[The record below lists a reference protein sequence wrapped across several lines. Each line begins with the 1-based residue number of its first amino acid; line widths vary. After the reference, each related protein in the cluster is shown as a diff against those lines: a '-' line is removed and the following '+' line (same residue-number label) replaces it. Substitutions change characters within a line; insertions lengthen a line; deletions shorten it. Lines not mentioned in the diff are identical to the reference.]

1 MKLIR
6 IFLINLYL
14 MINQIRSEYD
24 LDLIFKGWETTCKI
38 TSCESTLN
46 QCIVNSCLGKPSC
59 RSCVE
64 TYLTSCSR
72 CVDEIYDET
81 TQITLPDN
89 RKTIICDMNNQL
101 HTTVCN
107 FFCRSLFKLNYK
119 CEIISDMP
127 VCNCMDS
134 TTPTTS
140 STTSATTTL
149 STTLTTTTITPT
161 PTPTTYSTTTTKTPT
176 TLPTTLTTTSKKPDN
191 PSNILQKLASF
202 KN

>member
-1 MKLIR
+1 
-6 IFLINLYL
+6 
-14 MINQIRSEYD
+14 MINPIRSEYD
-24 LDLIFKGWETTCKI
+24 LGLNFKGWETTCKI

-119 CEIISDMP
+119 CEIMSDIP
-127 VCNCMDS
+127 VCNCMDTTTPTPTTS
-134 TTPTTS
+134 TTTPTTTLPTTLTTTTKTPTPTTS
-140 STTSATTTL
+140 STTT
-149 STTLTTTTITPT
+149 ST
-161 PTPTTYSTTTTKTPT
+161 TPT
-176 TLPTTLTTTSKKPDN
+176 TLPTTLTTTTKNPDN
-191 PSNILQKLASF
+191 PSNIL
-202 KN
+202 